1 MSALWKGMWN
11 SFQRVLLL
19 KSMALGVSPVA
30 LLEGPFTG
38 AVGRF

>member
-1 MSALWKGMWN
+1 MSALWKGLWN
-11 SFQRVLLL
+11 SFQRVLLQVNG
-19 KSMALGVSPVA
+19 LGVSPVA